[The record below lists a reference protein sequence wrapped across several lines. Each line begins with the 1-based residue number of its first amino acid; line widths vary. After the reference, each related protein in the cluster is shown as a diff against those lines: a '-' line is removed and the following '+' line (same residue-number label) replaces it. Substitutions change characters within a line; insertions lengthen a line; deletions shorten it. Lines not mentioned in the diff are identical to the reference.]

1 MSSHAPAPPGAE
13 GSCADCHCSGHTPP
27 RRGFLYKFAAG
38 ALGLLAGAIP
48 SIAGLAF
55 FLDPLMPKTRKAGSG
70 TGGVVKDADGFIKMA
85 ISVEG
90 LPNDGAPQKF
100 TVFDDIIN
108 AWNKQPNQPIGA
120 VWLRKINNQVIAFNV
135 TCPHLGC
142 AIEHRN
148 AQGDFYCPCHTSAF
162 ALDGK
167 KLNQIPPR
175 DMDSLEVKVEGHDIW
190 IKFQNFRGATSEK
203 VVT

>member
-13 GSCADCHCSGHTPP
+13 GSCADCHCSDHTPP
-27 RRGFLYKFAAG
+27 RRGFLYKFFAG
-38 ALGLLAGAIP
+38 ALSVVAGVIP
-48 SIAGLAF
+48 GAAGLAF
-55 FLDPLMPKTRKAGSG
+55 FMDPLLRKPKTGGGGS
-70 TGGVVKDADGFIKMA
+70 GGVVKDAEGYIKMSIPLDA
-85 ISVEG
+85 

-100 TVFDDIIN
+100 AVFDDIIN
-108 AWNKQPNQPIGA
+108 AWNKQPNQPIGS

-142 AIEHRN
+142 AVEHRS

-175 DMDSLEVKVEGHDIW
+175 DMDSLDVKVSGNDIW

-203 VVT
+203 VVS